1 MTKYLCCFL
10 ALLASASC
18 SFERY
23 SKGATAEV
31 KINIPRA
38 LLEPKALAG
47 PGDYSTV
54 DCFVLDVN
62 GPGIDPMYSDDS
74 AFSTL
79 DLGLNS
85 VWFQRTDLIAAGTT
99 TLSVR
104 VPIGRSRTI
113 RILGVTGVTGAC
125 PAQTFEGYPSSG
137 ALAAPPY
144 PIVNELARATMDI
157 FSGKAVATA
166 ELADRSEDMIPGN
179 TLDAPARA
187 ALIVGNSLS
196 DFSEG
201 APGAA
206 SFLTWGLPG
215 STDGIAGKARLDI
228 VLDVTGQNLRPYRG
242 LQVQV
247 KAEGGNVAS
256 CGLVAPAILTPSN
269 MVLGLWNESA
279 FDWEKK
285 SDYVLASDQGVSY
298 TANFTGLNFE
308 NVRTTVT
315 DGSGAFQALYL
326 SLRLQDAPG
335 SGCSAINITSFT
347 ATLFQ

>member
-1 MTKYLCCFL
+1 M
-10 ALLASASC
+10 
-18 SFERY
+18 
-23 SKGATAEV
+23 
-31 KINIPRA
+31 
-38 LLEPKALAG
+38 AG
-47 PGDYSTV
+47 PGDYSTI

-62 GPGIDPMYSDDS
+62 GPGIEPMYSEDS
-74 AFSTL
+74 AFASL

-85 VWFQRTDLIAAGTT
+85 VWFQRTDLVASGTT

-125 PAQTFEGYPSSG
+125 SSLTFEGFPSGGVLS
-137 ALAAPPY
+137 APPY
-144 PIVNELARATMDI
+144 PIVNELARATMDV

-187 ALIVGNSLS
+187 ALLVGNSLS

-201 APGAA
+201 APGAGA
-206 SFLTWGLPG
+206 FLGWALPG
-215 STDGIAGKARLDI
+215 STDGLAGKARLDI

-242 LQVQV
+242 LQIQV

-256 CGLVAPAILTPSN
+256 CGSVAPAILNPSN
-269 MVLGLWNESA
+269 MALGLWNEGA

-285 SDYVLASDQGVSY
+285 SDFVLAADQGITY

-308 NVRTTVT
+308 NVRTVVT
-315 DGSGAFQALYL
+315 DGGGAFQALYL

-335 SGCSAINITSFT
+335 SGCSAINIMDFS